1 MTVTHWKLKIILN
14 ITFPWLQWGYQY
26 EAHGFWDV
34 YGKQS
39 AFLLCAFHLTVV
51 LEESVSKGSADV
63 DEGCRILAWAPHSS
77 ELANKAASACSPASL
92 PPSPAIW
99 HPPLAVQKY
108 LKLFCSQ
115 SVPGLLFLMLSEST
129 LQRHSLYLAQRFPL
143 FTHMLSCLQYKSWLL
158 YPELLLSWTFFFFL
172 HSILSRIFCLCVSF
186 ISTHSLC
193 IPNLSISFRF
203 LHFFHCHLSFLLS
216 SHPHCTFFLKYL
228 HLSTSVSQ
236 FQSCSSPTFPEE
248 AIYKDYR
255 VFFHTNISAAVRLHH
270 AVL

>member
-1 MTVTHWKLKIILN
+1 MQTRGAAFQLGHLIARSSPTRQPRHAAQPPFPHLQLYDIL
-14 ITFPWLQWGYQY
+14 PWLCRSTSSC
-26 EAHGFWDV
+26 
-34 YGKQS
+34 S
-39 AFLLCAFHLTVV
+39 AL
-51 LEESVSKGSADV
+51 
-63 DEGCRILAWAPHSS
+63 
-77 ELANKAASACSPASL
+77 N
-92 PPSPAIW
+92 
-99 HPPLAVQKY
+99 
-108 LKLFCSQ
+108 
-115 SVPGLLFLMLSEST
+115 LFLVSCFSCYLSPHYKGT
-129 LQRHSLYLAQRFPL
+129 LYISLKGFPYSLICFLAFSIKADCCIQDSFYL
-143 FTHMLSCLQYKSWLL
+143 
-158 YPELLLSWTFFFFL
+158 ELFFFFCIVF
-172 HSILSRIFCLCVSF
+172 SAAYFVCVFFF

-203 LHFFHCHLSFLLS
+203 LRFFHCHLSFLLS